1 MSHRLLVNPGTPQ
14 AWEFQLRPGANRVG
28 RDEVNEITLNHES
41 VSSAHCEI
49 MVSDAGIFLKD
60 LGSTN
65 GTFVNRAPVTEIQ
78 LQPGQH
84 VQMGQVD
91 MIFEAEGATSV
102 TPPPPPM
109 AIPIPVPIPGSIR
122 PPPMGSSSFGL
133 RISKGQ
139 AEAPAQPEPESEE
152 ASDTP
157 PEMATPTVDGGN
169 AVCKSHPKTPARF
182 LCGRCQKYFCDL
194 CVTTRGLG
202 KYCRTC
208 GQACTPLRVQAARP
222 MVAKSF
228 YARLPGAFVYPFRG
242 IGLLILV
249 CATIAFLALEFVSA
263 GIFAIFAKMAVYG
276 FVFLFM
282 QNIIHTTTSDENEPL
297 GFPEAGGLFGAF
309 FELLGTILA
318 AFGLAIGLLVA
329 RTFFDVDIPVPAI
342 VVAVVLGCLYFP
354 MAFLAVAMKD
364 SVMAANPMLVVTT
377 ILRMPLEYLVASSV
391 LMCVF
396 GVRVAGGLLSGM
408 AGSVSLSTR
417 DMSVLFMA
425 LGGQAVWAFI
435 SVYLLTVSMRILG
448 LLYLAKKDRFGWFN
462 H

>member
-1 MSHRLLVNPGTPQ
+1 MSYRLLVNPGTPQ
-14 AWEFQLRPGANRVG
+14 AWEIQLKPGTNRVG
-28 RDEVNEITLNHES
+28 RNEENDFILNHES
-41 VSSAHCEI
+41 VSGTHCEI
-49 MVSDAGIFLKD
+49 TLSDAGIFLKD

-84 VQMGQVD
+84 VQVAQVD
-91 MIFEAEGATSV
+91 MTFVADDAASV
-102 TPPPPPM
+102 MISPPPM
-109 AIPIPVPIPGSIR
+109 AIPNPVPIPRRIQ
-122 PPPMGSSSFGL
+122 PPTAGAASGGFHGAKLPG
-133 RISKGQ
+133 
-139 AEAPAQPEPESEE
+139 AEPAQPEPETGG

-157 PEMATPTVDGGN
+157 PAMATPMVDGGN

-182 LCGRCQKYFCDL
+182 FCSRCQKYFCDL
-194 CVTTRGLG
+194 CVNTRGMG
-202 KYCRTC
+202 KYCRVC
-208 GQACTPLRVQAARP
+208 GIACTPLRVQAARP
-222 MVAKSF
+222 MAAKSF

-318 AFGLAIGLLVA
+318 AFGLAIGLVVA
-329 RTFFDVDIPVPAI
+329 RAFFEVDVPLPAI
-342 VVAVVLGCLYFP
+342 VAAVVLGCLYFP

-364 SVMAANPMLVVTT
+364 SVMAANPMLVVPT
-377 ILRMPLEYLVASSV
+377 IFRMPLEYLVASIL

-448 LLYLAKKDRFGWFN
+448 LLYIAKKDRFGWFS

>member
-1 MSHRLLVNPGTPQ
+1 MSYRLLVNPGTPQ
-14 AWEFQLRPGANRVG
+14 AWEIQLKPGTNRVG
-28 RDEVNEITLNHES
+28 RDEENDFILNHES
-41 VSSAHCEI
+41 VSGSHCEI
-49 MVSDAGIFLKD
+49 TVSDAGIFLKD

-84 VQMGQVD
+84 VQVAQVD
-91 MIFEAEGATSV
+91 MTFVADDAASALV
-102 TPPPPPM
+102 SAPPK
-109 AIPIPVPIPGSIR
+109 AIPNPVPIPRRI
-122 PPPMGSSSFGL
+122 PPPAAGAAPGGFRGSNLPG
-133 RISKGQ
+133 
-139 AEAPAQPEPESEE
+139 AEPAQPEPETGG
-152 ASDTP
+152 AADP
-157 PEMATPTVDGGN
+157 PPAMATPMVDAGN

-182 LCGRCQKYFCDL
+182 LCSRCQKYFCDL
-194 CVTTRGLG
+194 CVNTRGMG
-202 KYCRTC
+202 KYCRVC
-208 GQACTPLRVQAARP
+208 GIACTPLRVTAARP

-318 AFGLAIGLLVA
+318 AFGLAIGLVVA
-329 RTFFDVDIPVPAI
+329 KAFFEVDVPLPAI
-342 VVAVVLGCLYFP
+342 VAAVVLGCLYFP

-364 SVMAANPMLVVTT
+364 SVMAANPMLVVPT
-377 ILRMPLEYLVASSV
+377 IFRMPLEYLVASLL

-448 LLYLAKKDRFGWFN
+448 LLYIAKKDRFGWFS

>member
-1 MSHRLLVNPGTPQ
+1 MSYRLLINPGTPQ
-14 AWEFQLRPGANRVG
+14 AWEIQLKPGINRVG
-28 RDEVNEITLNHES
+28 RNEENDFTLNHES
-41 VSSAHCEI
+41 VSGAHCEI
-49 MVSDAGIFLKD
+49 TVSDTGIFLKD

-65 GTFVNRAPVTEIQ
+65 GTFVNRTPVGEIQ

-91 MIFEAEGATSV
+91 MTFEAEADSV
-102 TPPPPPM
+102 TPPRPPGT
-109 AIPIPVPIPGSIR
+109 IPIPVPLPGGIR
-122 PPPMGSSSFGL
+122 PPPPGSSSFGV
-133 RISKGQ
+133 RISKREV
-139 AEAPAQPEPESEE
+139 AEPPPSPEPEIE
-152 ASDTP
+152 AAANTP
-157 PEMATPTVDGGN
+157 PPMAPPAVDGGN

-194 CVTTRGLG
+194 CVTTRGIG

-222 MVAKSF
+222 AAAKSF

-249 CATIAFLALEFVSA
+249 CATVAFLALDFVSA
-263 GIFAIFAKMAVYG
+263 GIFTLFLTMAVYG

-297 GFPEAGGLFGAF
+297 SFPEASGLFGAF
-309 FELLGTILA
+309 FELAGTIA
-318 AFGLAIGLLVA
+318 VSYGLAIGLFVA
-329 RTFFDVDIPVPAI
+329 KAFFKVEIPGAAI
-342 VVAVVLGCLYFP
+342 LIAAVLGCLYFP
-354 MAFLAVAMKD
+354 MAFLAVAMHD
-364 SVMAANPMLVVTT
+364 SVMAANPMIVLPT
-377 ILRMPLEYLVASSV
+377 ILRMPLEYLVTSFL

-396 GVRVAGGLLSGM
+396 GVRFAGNILSSVAGS
-408 AGSVSLSTR
+408 ASLSTR
-417 DMSVLFMA
+417 DMSTLFMA

-448 LLYLAKKDRFGWFN
+448 LLYLARKDRFGWFA